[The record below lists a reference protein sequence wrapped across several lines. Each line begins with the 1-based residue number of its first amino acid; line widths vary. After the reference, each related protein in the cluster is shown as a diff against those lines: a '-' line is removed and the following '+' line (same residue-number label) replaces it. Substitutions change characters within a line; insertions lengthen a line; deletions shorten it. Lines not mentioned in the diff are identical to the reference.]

1 MFIMHLMYLKYIDKN
16 LNIIMEPPDSIT
28 HIKPYDVGNKRSLF
42 AVAKKNKVFMNTI
55 VKTIIPS

>member
-1 MFIMHLMYLKYIDKN
+1 MYLKYIDKN
-16 LNIIMEPPDSIT
+16 LNIIMENPYSIM

>member
-1 MFIMHLMYLKYIDKN
+1 MHLMYLKYIDKN

-28 HIKPYDVGNKRSLF
+28 HIKSYDVGNKRSLF